1 MRVLLALILGMNA
14 ATAAAQ
20 TSGPVV
26 FTPNEVLAAENDPK
40 RFTIDPKS
48 VRFVKLGAAVSIDQ
62 VLPGIPTPPGPAPQ
76 DPLVFLDRII
86 NLANKIWAIIE
97 KNKPV
102 VDITTTYANAHPEG
116 ITHWSQLGE
125 WKPPVGTI
133 YAFHAK
139 NGYGTKV
146 IDVRYQVIRTIGGK
160 YKGKG
165 RYLNGVSV
173 QPLRVDVAWG
183 YKFKMGAK
191 VPSVANVGTTE
202 DPIASMILNLS
213 WAIDTVIKHSE
224 GTSVYYLQGDGVYRE
239 IGGPFENRERKTAK
253 ALAERSAAWFKN

>member
-1 MRVLLALILGMNA
+1 MRVLLALLLGMNA

-20 TSGPVV
+20 STEPAG
-26 FTPNEVLAAENDPK
+26 FTPNEVLAAKQDPK

-48 VRFVKLGAAVSIDQ
+48 VRFVKFGPAVTPGQ
-62 VLPGIPTPPGPAPQ
+62 ALPALPVPPAPAPQ

-102 VDITTTYANAHPEG
+102 VDITTTYANALPDG
-116 ITHWSQLGE
+116 ITHWAQLGE

-133 YAFHAK
+133 YGFYAK
-139 NGYGTKV
+139 NGYGVKV
-146 IDVRYQVIRTIGGK
+146 IDVRYQVLRTIGGK
-160 YKGKG
+160 YEGKG
-165 RYLNGVSV
+165 RYLNGVTV

-183 YKFKMGAK
+183 YKFKMAAK

-202 DPIASMILNLS
+202 DPIASMILNLA

-224 GTSVYYLQGDGVYRE
+224 GTSVYYLQGDGAYRE
-239 IGGPFENRERKTAK
+239 IGGPFEKPLRAKVER
-253 ALAERSAAWFKN
+253 ALKKVSF